1 MFPSTEDFKKI
12 ITIVLRTTQAYNPD
26 EVLRILS
33 AKEIHSF
40 IGGYPGANH
49 RIPNCCNA
57 MRQLM
62 IDGDEIIESPQDG
75 ANFMI
80 KYKLP
85 RF

>member
-1 MFPSTEDFKKI
+1 MYPSTEDFKDIINIALRVSQAYEKNFRI
-12 ITIVLRTTQAYNPD
+12 IT
-26 EVLRILS
+26 

-40 IGGYPGANH
+40 IGGYPGVNH

-57 MRQLM
+57 MRKLM
-62 IDGDEIIESPQDG
+62 IAGDEIIGSPQDG

>member
-1 MFPSTEDFKKI
+1 MFPSTEDFKEI
-12 ITIVLRTTQAYNPD
+12 ITIVLRTAQAYETD
-26 EVLRILS
+26 FKILS

-40 IGGYPGANH
+40 IGGYPGTNH

-57 MRQLM
+57 MRQIM
-62 IDGDEIIESPQDG
+62 IAGDENIGSPQDG